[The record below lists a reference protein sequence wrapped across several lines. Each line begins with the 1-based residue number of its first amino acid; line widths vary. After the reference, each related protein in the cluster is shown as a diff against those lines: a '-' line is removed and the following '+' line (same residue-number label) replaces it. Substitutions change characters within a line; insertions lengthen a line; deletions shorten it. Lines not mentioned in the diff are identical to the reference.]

1 MISIKYS
8 LKQSL
13 SCLLA
18 VVITALLIPVSAAAA
33 NFDSTAT
40 IAAEHW
46 RVNSNGEYSAAFTF
60 DELPTGLNPG
70 LYGSPTEMSENIVN
84 LYVTSLDMGTDYE
97 VPKFKDKSGNLCLHR
112 GLRGRYRA
120 ARRQHHPR

>member
-1 MISIKYS
+1 MRSIKYS
-8 LKQSL
+8 LKRSL

-112 GLRGRYRA
+112 GLRGRHRA
-120 ARRQHHPR
+120 A